1 MQKKA
6 DSGSPSLIN
15 KNTGISVGV
24 VALLLSPLILA
35 IIFIAVMNERV
46 KNLEGNL
53 NKLEVNV
60 ALLKVDGSDEV
71 KLLQERI
78 ALLKVDGSD
87 EFKLL
92 QERIGYQLERLEN
105 KITAKSADRWTS
117 ADDFQYMSE
126 FARVNNL
133 KMPPHHRRTESD

>member
-1 MQKKA
+1 MDTKGKEIMQKKA

-78 ALLKVDGSD
+78 
-87 EFKLL
+87 
-92 QERIGYQLERLEN
+92 GYQLERLEN

>member
-78 ALLKVDGSD
+78 
-87 EFKLL
+87 
-92 QERIGYQLERLEN
+92 GYQLERLEN

>member
-6 DSGSPSLIN
+6 DSGSPSLIS

-24 VALLLSPLILA
+24 VALLLSPLVLA

-71 KLLQERI
+71 
-78 ALLKVDGSD
+78 
-87 EFKLL
+87 KLL